1 MSRAADQI
9 RPWHQTNWDARA
21 AANFIGGGSGSGL
34 LIAAAVAHAAGAPYR
49 ALALAALALIAVG
62 LTCVALEIGR
72 PWRALNVFFHPQT
85 SWMTRESLVAVPLF
99 AAGAAALWQDGGAY
113 AWAAAALAAAFL
125 WCQAQILRAAK
136 GIPAWRAPWV
146 VPLIL
151 STGLVEGAGLL
162 AMACALA
169 SPVHALARPV
179 SAALVAL
186 LVLRAVVW
194 QTYRARLDAPKRA
207 LAALDRAAPLFH
219 RVGDWV
225 AALLAAIAALLA
237 PDAVA
242 APLGA
247 VAGAIAVA
255 AGWRLKFVLV
265 ARAGFN
271 QGFALPHLPVR
282 GSGTPGP
289 SAKPGW

>member
-9 RPWHQTNWDARA
+9 RPWHQANWDARA

-34 LIAAAVAHAAGAPYR
+34 LIAGAIAHAAGAPYR
-49 ALALAALALIAVG
+49 ALALTALALIAVG

-136 GIPAWRAPWV
+136 GIPAWRAPRV

-162 AMACALA
+162 AMACALPSSA
-169 SPVHALARPV
+169 HALARPV

-194 QTYRARLDAPKRA
+194 QMYRARLEAPKRA
-207 LAALDRAAPLFH
+207 LVALDRAAPLFH
-219 RVGDWV
+219 RVGNWV
-225 AALLAAIAALLA
+225 AAPLAAIAVLLA

-255 AGWRLKFVLV
+255 AGWQVKFVLV
-265 ARAGFN
+265 TRAGFN